1 MDSLLSQTRRHFFR
15 DCGIGI
21 GLVVSSLFLGLLA
34 GCSRDPLAQLN
45 TPQQLTLYSIDGRD
59 FEPGEEPK
67 TDEKFH
73 GYPVLGKVEITD
85 ESKRRELITALRDGF
100 DHSDGKMAK
109 CFWPRHALRLEENGR
124 TIDIV
129 ICFECYQVEVRP
141 NPTRKAKA
149 ITRDPQPLFDQ
160 TLTDADVK
168 LAPKNGV

>member
-1 MDSLLSQTRRHFFR
+1 MCCFT
-15 DCGIGI
+15 
-21 GLVVSSLFLGLLA
+21 
-34 GCSRDPLAQLN
+34 GCSRDPLAKLD

-67 TDEKFH
+67 SDDKFH
-73 GYPVLGKVEITD
+73 GYPVLGKVEITE
-85 ESKRRELITALRDGF
+85 ESKRRELVMALRDGF
-100 DHSDGKMAK
+100 ENSDGKMAK
-109 CFWPRHALRLEENGR
+109 CFWPRHGLRWEENGR

-160 TLTDADVK
+160 TLTDAGVK
-168 LAPKNGV
+168 LAPK